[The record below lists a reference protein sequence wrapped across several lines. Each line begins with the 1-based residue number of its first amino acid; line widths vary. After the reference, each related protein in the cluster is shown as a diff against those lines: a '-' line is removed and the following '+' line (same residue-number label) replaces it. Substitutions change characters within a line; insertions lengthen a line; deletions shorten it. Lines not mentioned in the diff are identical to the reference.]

1 LNFKAVLFRKIKWG
15 FLYLCPL
22 SKHPKISRMTKQ
34 EILNNFDP
42 NQPGLSDA
50 TLYGL
55 PFSAEMSE
63 IIIVP
68 APWEVTVSYGSGASE
83 GVEAVFD
90 ASFQVDLLQQ
100 EFPELWKLGIYLDQ
114 DIPDWKSQSDKLKA
128 MAQPII
134 EALENGEEVAENEK
148 LLTDLST
155 INHNCSKFNE
165 EVKERV
171 LHWMNQN
178 KLVGFLGGDHS
189 TPLGYYQALATKHE
203 NFGIL
208 HLDAHMDLRNAYEGF
223 TYSHASIMYNAL
235 QIPQLGKLV
244 QVGIRDFCEQEV
256 EVVKASNQ
264 KVRVFTDNDL
274 KAMEFGKQSWEE
286 ICTLIINELPQKVH
300 ISFDIDGLYQWY
312 CPNTGTPVPGGL
324 AYEKA
329 TYLLSKLVEADKTII
344 GFDLVEV
351 APGETDWDGN
361 VGARLLFHLCGVL
374 AKSQGLKVGERIDFS
389 NL

>member
-1 LNFKAVLFRKIKWG
+1 
-15 FLYLCPL
+15 
-22 SKHPKISRMTKQ
+22 MTKQ
-34 EILNNFDP
+34 DILENFDP

-50 TLYGL
+50 SLFGL
-55 PFSAEMSE
+55 PLPAELSD

-68 APWEVTVSYGSGASE
+68 APWEVTVSYGAGASE
-83 GVEAVFD
+83 GVDAVFD

-100 EFPELWKLGIYLDQ
+100 EFPDLWKLGIYLDQ
-114 DIPDWKSQSDKLKA
+114 DIPDWKSKSDELKA
-128 MAQPII
+128 LAQPII
-134 EALENGEEVAENEK
+134 EALEKGEDVGSNSE
-148 LLTDLST
+148 LTHNLQK
-155 INHNCSKFNE
+155 INQDCSQFNE
-165 EVKERV
+165 EVKQRV

-256 EVVKASNQ
+256 DVVKSSNQ
-264 KVRVFTDNDL
+264 KVRVFTDFDL
-274 KAMEFGKQSWEE
+274 KSMEFGGQNWED
-286 ICTLIINELPQKVH
+286 ICTIIINELPKKVH

-324 AYEKA
+324 AYGKA
-329 TYLLSKLVEADKTII
+329 TYLLSKLIEFDKEII

-351 APGETDWDGN
+351 APGENDWDGN
-361 VGARLLFHLCGVL
+361 VGARLLFHMCGVL
-374 AKSQGLKVGERIDFS
+374 AKSNGLEVGEKIDFK